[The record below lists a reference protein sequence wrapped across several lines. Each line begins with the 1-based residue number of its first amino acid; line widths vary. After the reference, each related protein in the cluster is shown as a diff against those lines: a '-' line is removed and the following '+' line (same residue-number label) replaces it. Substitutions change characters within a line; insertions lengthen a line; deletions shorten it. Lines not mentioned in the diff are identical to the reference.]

1 LGFSLTLAILTLNR
15 PGASLH
21 ASGASPPPRAPP
33 PQNVACPVPSPDM
46 LALALCASLCERD
59 ADCRHGKACC
69 SNGCGRVCYSR
80 SALPAAPVKRD

>member
-1 LGFSLTLAILTLNR
+1 
-15 PGASLH
+15 
-21 ASGASPPPRAPP
+21 
-33 PQNVACPVPSPDM
+33 M